1 MKKIAFILVILM
13 LALTSCGKERVED
26 NSKKELRDKII
37 YVTGEKKAYTGI
49 FIEKNKNG
57 NKRIE
62 TKYKNGVIRESKL
75 YYENNNLWTKVSYKD
90 GKAISM
96 KFYNIKGELISPN
109 KIKDYFK
116 TIEGDKKSFD

>member
-1 MKKIAFILVILM
+1 M
-13 LALTSCGKERVED
+13 
-26 NSKKELRDKII
+26 
-37 YVTGEKKAYTGI
+37 
-49 FIEKNKNG
+49 
-57 NKRIE
+57 E

>member
-1 MKKIAFILVILM
+1 MKKIVLILVILL

-26 NSKKELRDKII
+26 NSKKELRNKII
-37 YVTGEKKAYTGI
+37 YMTGEKKAYTEI

-57 NKRIE
+57 NKLIE
-62 TKYKNGVIRESKL
+62 RKYKNGVIQESKL
-75 YYENNNLWTKVSYKD
+75 YYENNNLWSKVSYKD

-109 KIKDYFK
+109 KIKNYFK
-116 TIEGDKKSFD
+116 AIGGDKKSFE